1 MRPKVRKGLN
11 GRKGELSMN
20 KKKLPLAFWIFIG
33 LVVGIAVGLAL
44 MMVPNGLD
52 IAKNYI
58 LPWGTIFLNP
68 VSYTHLD
75 VYKRQVGGLLQL
87 PATVHRLH
95 GQKSAPY
102 LDIGQAQL
110 TQQAELG
117 HRPGSDQLKAV
128 PEALLQSLLLRT
140 GMDDP
145 DAGEGELGADLSQPV
160 HPLVQTVQQ
169 SDLEGGDQDLQG
181 QTRKAGPGAPVS
193 YTHLRRPGS
202 SSPSQCR

>member
-1 MRPKVRKGLN
+1 MQW
-11 GRKGELSMN
+11 
-20 KKKLPLAFWIFIG
+20 A
-33 LVVGIAVGLAL
+33 
-44 MMVPNGLD
+44 
-52 IAKNYI
+52 
-58 LPWGTIFLNP
+58 
-68 VSYTHLD
+68 
-75 VYKRQVGGLLQL
+75 GLLQL

-145 DAGEGELGADLSQPV
+145 DAGEGELGADPEPSPV
-160 HPLVQTVQQ
+160 HPAC
-169 SDLEGGDQDLQG
+169 SNCPAE
-181 QTRKAGPGAPVS
+181 
-193 YTHLRRPGS
+193 
-202 SSPSQCR
+202 